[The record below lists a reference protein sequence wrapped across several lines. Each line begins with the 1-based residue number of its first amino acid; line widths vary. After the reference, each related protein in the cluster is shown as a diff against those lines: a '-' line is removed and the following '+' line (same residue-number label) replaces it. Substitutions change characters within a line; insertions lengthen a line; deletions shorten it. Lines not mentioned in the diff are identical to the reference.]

1 MNSELDY
8 VVRDLQRRIAN
19 MIRRGTIHSVDFD
32 AVPPRV
38 RVEYAKEVVSGWL
51 PWVAGRTGHAASWE
65 PIKVGESV
73 LILSESG
80 ELSAGVVV
88 PSISTIE
95 MVLPDNKASTHVTRY
110 EDGTTVT
117 YDREAHK
124 LTVDVVGPVHLE
136 ADEKISVQCKEATVN
151 ADQTIK
157 VTAGSMITADG
168 SQIKL
173 NGGSGV
179 VTGAHIC
186 MVTGKPHGDCSSTV
200 TAGK

>member
-1 MNSELDY
+1 MSEIDFI
-8 VVRDLQRRIAN
+8 VRDLQRRLAN
-19 MIRRGTIHSVDFD
+19 MIRRGTIHSVDFESN
-32 AVPPRV
+32 PPLV
-38 RVEYAKEVVSGWL
+38 KVEYKKDVISGWL
-51 PWVAGRTGHAASWE
+51 PWVAGRVGHAATWE
-65 PIKVGESV
+65 PIKVGEPV

-80 ELSAGVVV
+80 EMSAGVVLPSF
-88 PSISTIE
+88 PSIE
-95 MVLPDNKASTHVTRY
+95 MSLPDNKATTHVTRY

-124 LTVDVVGPVHLE
+124 LTVDVVGSVHLE
-136 ADEKISVQCKEATVN
+136 ADDKISVQCKKATVN

-157 VTAGSMITADG
+157 ITAGSTITADG

-173 NGGSGV
+173 NGGTGV